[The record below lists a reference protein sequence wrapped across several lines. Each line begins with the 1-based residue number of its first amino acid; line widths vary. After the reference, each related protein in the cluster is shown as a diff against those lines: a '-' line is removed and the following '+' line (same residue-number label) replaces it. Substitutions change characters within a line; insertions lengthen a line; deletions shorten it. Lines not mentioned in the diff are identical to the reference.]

1 MRLFVCIALLVPLT
15 GCGKKKTLPPQD
27 PAPPAPPALARTEPP
42 RTDPHQAPPGSAPR
56 GESSKPNWL
65 DDPRFKRTTGR
76 TPPDA
81 PPTKSGWIRPDPDT
95 DWAIGRVPPPQP
107 PAAPGVPPTAEP
119 PAATAPRVPTM
130 IDPTA
135 AVAPRV
141 PVVVDSPPGAAP
153 RIPTPTG
160 SRPVTR
166 DDMNEVWIFI
176 ENSSLATGQMPP
188 PELTYAALV
197 QANAKAAELVR
208 DGSIILT
215 GTRHRDSIWAFERSA
230 PTRGGWVASH
240 NGPEH
245 LTAAEF
251 ARRLGR

>member
-1 MRLFVCIALLVPLT
+1 MRLAWIALLVPLA
-15 GCGKKKTLPPQD
+15 GCGKKTSPPPD
-27 PAPPAPPALARTEPP
+27 PMPPAPPALARAEPP
-42 RTDPHQAPPGSAPR
+42 RTDPDREQHGPAPHGNR
-56 GESSKPNWL
+56 KPNWL

-76 TPPDA
+76 TLSDA
-81 PPTKSGWIRPDPDT
+81 PSGKSGWIRPDPDT

-107 PAAPGVPPTAEP
+107 PTAPGGP
-119 PAATAPRVPTM
+119 PAAEPAAGTAPRVPTV

-135 AVAPRV
+135 PVVPRV
-141 PVVVDSPPGAAP
+141 PVVADPRPGAVP
-153 RIPTPTG
+153 QMQTSTG
-160 SRPVTR
+160 SRTVTR

-197 QANAKAAELVR
+197 RTNAKAAELVR

-215 GTRHRDSIWAFERSA
+215 GTRHRDSIWAFERFA